1 MIFRGK
7 VTANACNEKDA
18 PNGIKCAGPRS
29 SRVGA
34 VCGRRDPKTCVYKM
48 AGSGTSG
55 LFGTPKQVAVE
66 RGLAEFRSGRP
77 VIVTSAGERV
87 VALPVECMSD
97 QRLAAFRLL
106 CAPGRPHLLVTARRA
121 RALGLDAAGP
131 TGLAIGDLH
140 DAAAIFS
147 LAARAQVARHLE
159 VVAVGETAP
168 AAIELAKLAQLLPAL
183 LVADASTAAV
193 DANEPPL
200 VEVAAEAVAQFQRT
214 AIASLAVVAETAIPL
229 NGGIP
234 ARFVVFRDAV
244 GGTPIAVIIG
254 QPDLAQPV
262 SVRLHSA
269 CLTGDVFGSRR
280 CDCGDQLR
288 LALPQ
293 LEQHGGGIILYLEQ
307 EGRGLGLAN
316 KIRAYQLQEAG
327 LDTVDANTVLG
338 FDDDERD
345 YGIAV
350 RMLQLLGCTRGR
362 LLTNNPAKLDGLS
375 NAGIDVS
382 GRVPLQGPINSDNRR
397 YLTAKATRAG
407 HKLDHILGALA
418 EPEEGS
424 RES

>member
-1 MIFRGK
+1 
-7 VTANACNEKDA
+7 
-18 PNGIKCAGPRS
+18 
-29 SRVGA
+29 
-34 VCGRRDPKTCVYKM
+34 
-48 AGSGTSG
+48 
-55 LFGTPKQVAVE
+55 VA
-66 RGLAEFRSGRP
+66 SDD
-77 VIVTSAGERV
+77 ERV
-87 VALPVECMSD
+87 LALPVDGMTG
-97 QRLAAFRLL
+97 QGLASFRTL

-121 RALGLDAAGP
+121 RALGLDAVGP

-147 LAARAQVARHLE
+147 LAAEAQVTRHLE
-159 VVAVGETAP
+159 VVPVSATAP

-183 LVADASTAAV
+183 LVGNGRMAAV
-193 DANEPPL
+193 DAHDPPL
-200 VEVAAEAVAQFQRT
+200 VSVAADAVAQFRRA
-214 AIASLAVVAETAIPL
+214 AIKSLAVVAETAIPL

-234 ARFVVFRDAV
+234 ARFVVFRDAI
-244 GGTPIAVIIG
+244 GGTPIAVIVG
-254 QPDLAQPV
+254 QPDLSQPV

-345 YGIAV
+345 YGVAV
-350 RMLQLLGCTRGR
+350 RMLQLLGCTRVR

-375 NAGIDVS
+375 HAGIDVS
-382 GRVPLQGPINSDNRR
+382 GRVPLHGPINSDNRR

-407 HKLDHILGALA
+407 HQLDHILGVLA
-418 EPEEGS
+418 EPSEEP
-424 RES
+424 REP

>member
-1 MIFRGK
+1 
-7 VTANACNEKDA
+7 
-18 PNGIKCAGPRS
+18 
-29 SRVGA
+29 
-34 VCGRRDPKTCVYKM
+34 M
-48 AGSGTSG
+48 AGSETSG

-77 VIVTSAGERV
+77 VIVTSADKRA
-87 VALPVECMSD
+87 VALPVDGMTDE
-97 QRLAAFRLL
+97 RLASFRTL

-140 DAAAIFS
+140 NAAAIFS
-147 LAARAQVARHLE
+147 LAAEAQVTRRLE
-159 VVAVGETAP
+159 VVAVSETAP

-183 LVADASTAAV
+183 LVGDGRTAAV
-193 DANEPPL
+193 GADDPPL
-200 VEVAAEAVAQFQRT
+200 VRVAADAVAQFRRA
-214 AIASLAVVAETAIPL
+214 AIESLAVVAETAIPL
-229 NGGIP
+229 NGGLP
-234 ARFVVFRDAV
+234 ARFVVFRDAI
-244 GGTPIAVIIG
+244 GGTPIAVIVG
-254 QPDLAQPV
+254 KPDLARPV

-316 KIRAYQLQEAG
+316 KIRAYQLQDAG

-345 YGIAV
+345 YGVAV
-350 RMLQLLGCTRGR
+350 RMLQLLGCTRVR

-375 NAGIDVS
+375 HAGIDVS
-382 GRVPLQGPINSDNRR
+382 GRVPLHGPINSDNRR

-407 HKLDHILGALA
+407 HQLDHILDVLA
-418 EPEEGS
+418 EPGEDPSE
-424 RES
+424 R

>member
-1 MIFRGK
+1 
-7 VTANACNEKDA
+7 
-18 PNGIKCAGPRS
+18 
-29 SRVGA
+29 
-34 VCGRRDPKTCVYKM
+34 M

-87 VALPVECMSD
+87 VALPVDGMSD

-183 LVADASTAAV
+183 LVGDASTVAV

-350 RMLQLLGCTRGR
+350 RMLQLLGCTRVR

-375 NAGIDVS
+375 QAGIDVS
-382 GRVPLQGPINSDNRR
+382 GRVPLHGPINSDNRR

-418 EPEEGS
+418 EPGEGS